1 MKARFVGQ
9 ATRFL
14 DRDDKTQ
21 LGRKE
26 TLANMFDWNALDQ
39 KVCATIAEYEEL
51 DRTKSLSV
59 VAISETMEIDIDEA
73 VDAITDGGN
82 DRGVDAL
89 FIDDRDGK
97 NDIHIFQTKCV
108 GDFSKSKSNFPSSE
122 IDKLASFI
130 VDLTGHDNDALAST
144 NSLLKAK
151 ISDALEVLKEAN
163 ATITV
168 HFVGNTAPLID
179 TELKRVRTA
188 FSRYKAIEFRMHDL
202 DALSDFFL
210 EKRVPALV
218 REITAIDTNFFDRTD
233 QNLRGVVCSVAALD
247 IVDAIKSEDDP
258 EQVEAGIFDQNVRI
272 YLKRRNRINRRIIES
287 ALSDDNHM
295 FWYQNN
301 GITMTCDK
309 VEIGPSRR
317 APKIKLTNV
326 QIVNGGQ
333 TSNCLFEAAK
343 EDRSKIEDVILL
355 VRVIETSSE
364 EVKMSIAETTNSQ
377 TPINVRDL
385 RSNDRQ
391 QRQLEEVFADLGYYY
406 ERKAGQHAD
415 KPSSKRVDA
424 LTAGQAYLAYGI
436 GLPETAKK
444 DRGRVF
450 GDLYDT
456 VFAEDLTAIKLLT
469 SFKLAQILSEKKK
482 EVRKKIRDGLT
493 LAIGEMSLI
502 DGSFHTLFAIRQ
514 ICNRDEIDMWDFD
527 LADAKVSEA
536 IDVVSKLYN
545 NAQLA
550 DDNFSSNRY
559 FKDARTKD
567 EVTKAV
573 G

>member
-1 MKARFVGQ
+1 M
-9 ATRFL
+9 
-14 DRDDKTQ
+14 
-21 LGRKE
+21 
-26 TLANMFDWNALDQ
+26 ANMFDWNALDQ
-39 KVCATIAEYEEL
+39 KINATVAEYDEL
-51 DRTKSLSV
+51 GKSKALTV
-59 VAISETMEIDIDEA
+59 VAVSEIMEIDIDEA

-89 FIDDRDGK
+89 YIDDRDAK
-97 NDIHIFQTKCV
+97 NDIHVFQAKCV
-108 GDFSKSKSNFPSSE
+108 NDFEKSKNNFPGDE
-122 IDKLASFI
+122 IDKLISF
-130 VDLTGHDNDALAST
+130 VTDLTNHDAEALESAND
-144 NSLLKAK
+144 LLKAK
-151 ISDALEVLKEAN
+151 ILDALEVLKESN

-168 HFVGNTAPLID
+168 HFIGNTAPLID
-179 TELKRVRTA
+179 SELKRIRTV

-202 DALSDFFL
+202 DTLSDFFL
-210 EKRVPALV
+210 EKRAPELV

-233 QNLRGVVCSVAALD
+233 QNLRGVVCSVAAMD
-247 IVDAIKSEDDP
+247 IVDAIRSEEDP
-258 EQVEAGIFDQNVRI
+258 DQVEAGIFDQNVRV

-309 VEIGPSRR
+309 VDLGPSRR
-317 APKIKLTNV
+317 SPKIKLTNV

-343 EDRSKIEDVILL
+343 EQKEKVEDVILL
-355 VRVIETSSE
+355 VRIIETSSE
-364 EVKMSIAETTNSQ
+364 DVKMSIAETTNSQ

-391 QRQLEEVFADLGYYY
+391 QRQLEEAFADLGYYY
-406 ERKAGQHAD
+406 ERKSGQHAD
-415 KPSSKRVDA
+415 KDSSRRVDA
-424 LTAGQAYLAYGI
+424 LSSGQAYLAYGI

-456 VFAEDLTAIKLLT
+456 VFAEDLTANKLLT
-469 SFKLAQILSEKKK
+469 SFKLIRLVNDQKK
-482 EVRKKIRDGLT
+482 EVRKKIREGANLE
-493 LAIGEMSLI
+493 AGKMSLI
-502 DGSFHTLFAIRQ
+502 DGSFHVLFAIRQ
-514 ICNRDEIDMWDFD
+514 ICNRDEIDTWDYD
-527 LADAKVSEA
+527 LAKDNLNEA
-536 IDVVSKLYN
+536 VTVVSKLY
-545 NAQLA
+545 AESQSSDA
-550 DDNFSSNRY
+550 NFSSNRY

-567 EVTKAV
+567 QVTKTV

>member
-1 MKARFVGQ
+1 M
-9 ATRFL
+9 
-14 DRDDKTQ
+14 
-21 LGRKE
+21 
-26 TLANMFDWNALDQ
+26 
-39 KVCATIAEYEEL
+39 
-51 DRTKSLSV
+51 
-59 VAISETMEIDIDEA
+59 
-73 VDAITDGGN
+73 
-82 DRGVDAL
+82 
-89 FIDDRDGK
+89 
-97 NDIHIFQTKCV
+97 
-108 GDFSKSKSNFPSSE
+108 
-122 IDKLASFI
+122 
-130 VDLTGHDNDALAST
+130 
-144 NSLLKAK
+144 KAK

-179 TELKRVRTA
+179 TELNRVRTA
-188 FSRYKAIEFRMHDL
+188 FSRYKAIEFRMYDL

-210 EKRVPALV
+210 EKRVPAFV

-247 IVDAIKSEDDP
+247 IVDAIKSEGDP
-258 EQVEAGIFDQNVRI
+258 EQVESGIFDQNVRI

-317 APKIKLTNV
+317 APKIKLTNL

-391 QRQLEEVFADLGYYY
+391 QRQLEEA
-406 ERKAGQHAD
+406 
-415 KPSSKRVDA
+415 
-424 LTAGQAYLAYGI
+424 LAYQKLRRRI
-436 GLPETAKK
+436 
-444 DRGRVF
+444 
-450 GDLYDT
+450 
-456 VFAEDLTAIKLLT
+456 EDGFLEIFT
-469 SFKLAQILSEKKK
+469 
-482 EVRKKIRDGLT
+482 
-493 LAIGEMSLI
+493 
-502 DGSFHTLFAIRQ
+502 TLFLLKTSQRP
-514 ICNRDEIDMWDFD
+514 
-527 LADAKVSEA
+527 
-536 IDVVSKLYN
+536 
-545 NAQLA
+545 
-550 DDNFSSNRY
+550 NFSHHLSWLRPLTKKRKR
-559 FKDARTKD
+559 FARRSET
-567 EVTKAV
+567 V
-573 G
+573 

>member
-1 MKARFVGQ
+1 M
-9 ATRFL
+9 
-14 DRDDKTQ
+14 
-21 LGRKE
+21 
-26 TLANMFDWNALDQ
+26 ANMFDWNALDQ
-39 KVCATIAEYEEL
+39 KINATAAEYDEL
-51 DRTKSLSV
+51 GRSKALTV
-59 VAISETMEIDIDEA
+59 VAVSEIMEIDIDEA

-82 DRGVDAL
+82 DRGADAVYV
-89 FIDDRDGK
+89 DDRDAK
-97 NDIHIFQTKCV
+97 NDIHIFQAKCAN
-108 GDFSKSKSNFPSSE
+108 DFEKSKSNFPGGE
-122 IDKLASFI
+122 IDKLISF
-130 VDLTGHDNDALAST
+130 VTDLTNHDTEALESAND
-144 NSLLKAK
+144 LLKAK
-151 ISDALEVLKEAN
+151 ILDALEVLKESN

-168 HFVGNTAPLID
+168 HFVSNTAPLID
-179 TELKRVRTA
+179 SELKRIRTA

-210 EKRVPALV
+210 EKRAPELV

-233 QNLRGVVCSVAALD
+233 QNLRGVVCSVAAMD
-247 IVDAIKSEDDP
+247 IVDAIRSEDDP
-258 EQVEAGIFDQNVRI
+258 DQVEAGVFDQNVRV

-309 VEIGPSRR
+309 VDIGPSKRS
-317 APKIKLTNV
+317 PKIKLTNV

-343 EDRSKIEDVILL
+343 EQKEKVEDVILL
-355 VRVIETSSE
+355 VRIIETSSE
-364 EVKMSIAETTNSQ
+364 DVKISIAETTNSQ

-391 QRQLEEVFADLGYYY
+391 QRQLEETFADLGYYY
-406 ERKAGQHAD
+406 ERKSSQHAGQD
-415 KPSSKRVDA
+415 SSKRVDA
-424 LTAGQAYLAYGI
+424 LSAGQAYLAYGI

-456 VFAEDLTAIKLLT
+456 VFAEDLTANKLLT
-469 SFKLAQILSEKKK
+469 SFKLIQLVNERKK
-482 EVRKKIRDGLT
+482 ETRKKIRENTPLE
-493 LAIGEMSLI
+493 AGEMSLI
-502 DGSFHTLFAIRQ
+502 DGSFHVLFAIRQ
-514 ICNRDEIDMWDFD
+514 ICNRDAIDTLDYD
-527 LADAKVSEA
+527 LAKDMLNEA
-536 IDVVSKLYN
+536 VIVVSKLYAE
-545 NAQLA
+545 AQTSDA
-550 DDNFSSNRY
+550 NFSSNRY

-567 EVTKAV
+567 QVTKAV

>member
-1 MKARFVGQ
+1 M
-9 ATRFL
+9 
-14 DRDDKTQ
+14 
-21 LGRKE
+21 
-26 TLANMFDWNALDQ
+26 ANMFDWNALDQ
-39 KVCATIAEYEEL
+39 KINATVAEYDEL
-51 DRTKSLSV
+51 SRSKALTV
-59 VAISETMEIDIDEA
+59 VAVSEIMENDIDEA

-89 FIDDRDGK
+89 YIDDRDTK
-97 NDIHIFQTKCV
+97 NDIHIFQAKCV
-108 GDFSKSKSNFPSSE
+108 KDFEKSKNNFPGGE
-122 IDKLASFI
+122 IDKLTSF
-130 VDLTGHDNDALAST
+130 VTDLTNHDTEALESA

-151 ISDALEVLKEAN
+151 VLDALEILKESN

-179 TELKRVRTA
+179 KELKRIRTA

-202 DALSDFFL
+202 DTLSDFFL
-210 EKRVPALV
+210 EKRAPELV

-233 QNLRGVVCSVAALD
+233 QDLRGVVCSVAAMD
-247 IVDAIKSEDDP
+247 IVNAIRSEEEPD
-258 EQVEAGIFDQNVRI
+258 QVESGIFDQNVRV

-287 ALSDDNHM
+287 ALSDHNHM

-309 VEIGPSRR
+309 VDLGPSRR
-317 APKIKLTNV
+317 SPKIKLTNV

-343 EDRSKIEDVILL
+343 EDKAKVEDVILL
-355 VRVIETSSE
+355 VRIIETSSE
-364 EVKMSIAETTNSQ
+364 DVKMSIAETTNSQ

-391 QRQLEEVFADLGYYY
+391 QRQLEESFADLGYYY
-406 ERKAGQHAD
+406 ERKSGQHAD
-415 KPSSKRVDA
+415 RDSSKRVDA
-424 LTAGQAYLAYGI
+424 LSSGQAYLAYGI

-456 VFAEDLTAIKLLT
+456 VFAEDLTANNLLT
-469 SFKLAQILSEKKK
+469 SFKLVRIVNEKKM
-482 EVRKKIRDGLT
+482 EVRKKIREGGNLE
-493 LAIGEMSLI
+493 AGEMSLI
-502 DGSFHTLFAIRQ
+502 DGSFHVLFAIRQ
-514 ICNRDEIDMWDFD
+514 ICNRDEIDMWVYD
-527 LADAKVSEA
+527 LAKDKLNEAVS
-536 IDVVSKLYN
+536 VVSKLYSE
-545 NAQLA
+545 AQKSDA
-550 DDNFSSNRY
+550 NFSSNRF

-567 EVTKAV
+567 QVTKAV

>member
-1 MKARFVGQ
+1 M
-9 ATRFL
+9 
-14 DRDDKTQ
+14 
-21 LGRKE
+21 
-26 TLANMFDWNALDQ
+26 ANMFDWNALDQ
-39 KVCATIAEYEEL
+39 KINATTAEYDEL
-51 DRTKSLSV
+51 SRSKALTV
-59 VAISETMEIDIDEA
+59 VAVSEIMEIDIDEA

-89 FIDDRDGK
+89 YIDDRDAK
-97 NDIHIFQTKCV
+97 NDIHLFQAKCV
-108 GDFSKSKSNFPSSE
+108 KDFEKSKNNFPGGE
-122 IDKLASFI
+122 IDKLTSFI
-130 VDLTGHDNDALAST
+130 TDLTNHDTEALESAND
-144 NSLLKAK
+144 LLQAK
-151 ISDALEVLKEAN
+151 VLDALEVLKESN

-179 TELKRVRTA
+179 SELKRIRTA

-202 DALSDFFL
+202 DTLSDFFL
-210 EKRVPALV
+210 EKRAPELV

-233 QNLRGVVCSVAALD
+233 QDLRGVVCSVAAMD
-247 IVDAIKSEDDP
+247 IVDAIRSEEESD
-258 EQVEAGIFDQNVRI
+258 QVEAGIFDQNVRV

-287 ALSDDNHM
+287 ALSDNNQM

-309 VEIGPSRR
+309 VDVGPSKRS
-317 APKIKLTNV
+317 PKIKLTNV

-343 EDRSKIEDVILL
+343 ENKEKVEDVILL
-355 VRVIETSSE
+355 VRIIETSSE
-364 EVKMSIAETTNSQ
+364 DVKMSIAETTNSQ

-391 QRQLEEVFADLGYYY
+391 QRQLEEAFADLGYYY
-406 ERKAGQHAD
+406 ERKSGQHAD
-415 KPSSKRVDA
+415 KDSSKRVDA
-424 LTAGQAYLAYGI
+424 LSSGQAYLAYGI

-456 VFAEDLTAIKLLT
+456 VFAEDLTANNLLT
-469 SFKLAQILSEKKK
+469 SFKLVRLVNEKKK
-482 EVRKKIRDGLT
+482 EVRKKIREGTNLE
-493 LAIGEMSLI
+493 AGEMSLI
-502 DGSFHTLFAIRQ
+502 DGSFHVLFAIRQ
-514 ICNRDEIDMWDFD
+514 ICNRDEIDTWDYD
-527 LADAKVSEA
+527 LAKYRLSEA
-536 IDVVSKLYN
+536 VTVVSKLYAE
-545 NAQLA
+545 AQTSDA
-550 DDNFSSNRY
+550 NFSSNRY

-567 EVTKAV
+567 QVTKAV

>member
-1 MKARFVGQ
+1 M
-9 ATRFL
+9 
-14 DRDDKTQ
+14 
-21 LGRKE
+21 
-26 TLANMFDWNALDQ
+26 ANMFDWNALDQ
-39 KVCATIAEYEEL
+39 KIAATIAENDEL
-51 DRTKSLSV
+51 DRTKALTA
-59 VAISETMEIDIDEA
+59 VAVSEIMEIDLDEA
-73 VDAITDGGN
+73 IDAITDGGN

-97 NDIHIFQTKCV
+97 NDIHIFQSKCV
-108 GDFSKSKSNFPSSE
+108 GKFEKSKNHFPSSE
-122 IDKLASFI
+122 IDKLTSFI
-130 VDLTGHDNDALAST
+130 TDLTGHDTEALEST
-144 NSLLKAK
+144 NDLLKAK

-168 HFVGNTAPLID
+168 HFVGNTAPLI
-179 TELKRVRTA
+179 EAEMKRVRTA

-202 DALSDFFL
+202 DTLSDFFL
-210 EKRVPALV
+210 EKRAPALV

-247 IVDAIKSEDDP
+247 IVDAIKSEDHPD
-258 EQVEAGIFDQNVRI
+258 QVETGIFDQNVRV
-272 YLKRRNRINRRIIES
+272 YLKRRNRINRRVIES
-287 ALSDDNHM
+287 ALSETNHM

-309 VEIGPSRR
+309 LELGPSRR
-317 APKIKLTNV
+317 SPKIKLTNV

-343 EDRSKIEDVILL
+343 EDRDKVEDVLLL
-355 VRVIETSSE
+355 VRIIETTSE

-391 QRQLEEVFADLGYYY
+391 QRQLEEAFADLNYYY
-406 ERKAGQHAD
+406 ERKAGQYAE
-415 KPSSKRVDA
+415 KSSSRRVDA

-456 VFAEDLTAIKLLT
+456 VFAEDLTAGKLLT
-469 SFKLAQILSEKKK
+469 SFRLAQLISERKKD
-482 EVRKKIRDGLT
+482 VRRKIRDGSS
-493 LAIGEMSLI
+493 LATGELSMI
-502 DGSFHTLFAIRQ
+502 DGSFHAMFAVRQ
-514 ICNRDEIDMWDFD
+514 ICNREEIDLWDFD
-527 LADAKVSEA
+527 QVSDKLDEG
-536 IDVVSKLYN
+536 IEVVSALFHS
-545 NAQLA
+545 AQSK
-550 DDNFSSNRY
+550 DENFSSNRY

-567 EVTKAV
+567 QVTKAV